1 MRTMRDPRNEEGSQR
16 EGIRARKRRQ
26 TRQRIIEA
34 GLRLFVSQG
43 FEATTLDA
51 IAEAADISRR
61 TYFSY
66 FASKD
71 DLLLAWQED
80 AIDDL
85 RAALVEAA
93 PGRTPLEAAR
103 AALPAVIG
111 RYETE
116 DFNALDDLMRS
127 TEILRG
133 RKQASYERQ
142 ERALFDALREV
153 WPAEDRQPS
162 LRITAMVAIGAL
174 RLAFESWRED
184 GRVRPMSQYLDDAFE
199 ALKAEV

>member
-1 MRTMRDPRNEEGSQR
+1 MRDLRSEEGAQR
-16 EGIRARKRRQ
+16 EGLRARKRRQ

-34 GLRLFVSQG
+34 GLRLFVSDG
-43 FEATTLDA
+43 YEATTLDA

-71 DLLLAWQED
+71 DLLLAWQDD

-85 RAALVEAA
+85 RAALVESAS
-93 PGRTPLEAAR
+93 GRTPLDAAR
-103 AALPAVIG
+103 VAMSAAIG
-111 RYETE
+111 RYETA
-116 DFNALDDLMRS
+116 DFIAIDDLMRS
-127 TEILRG
+127 TEILRD
-133 RKQASYERQ
+133 RKQGSYERQ
-142 ERALFDALREV
+142 ERALFAAMREI
-153 WPAEDRQPS
+153 WPEEDRRSS
-162 LRITAMVAIGAL
+162 LRMAAMVAIGAL

-184 GRVRPMSQYLDDAFE
+184 GRVRPMSQYLDAAFE